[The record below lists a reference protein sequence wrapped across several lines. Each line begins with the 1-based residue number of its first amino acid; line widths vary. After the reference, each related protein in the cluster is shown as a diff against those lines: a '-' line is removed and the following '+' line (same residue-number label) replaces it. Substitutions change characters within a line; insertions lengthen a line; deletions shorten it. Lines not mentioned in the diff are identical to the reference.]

1 MPLVAARIIRPE
13 ERGPGAQDGTPT
25 TAQRGSTVSRVAI
38 VTDSASDM
46 DPDRARQLGIT
57 IVPLVVNFGSE
68 SFKAGVDIFT
78 DQFWARMT
86 APDAPFATTAA
97 SSPGDFQ
104 AAYEQVF
111 AQGAEAVVSVHVA
124 GTLSGTIKSA
134 EIAKG
139 MLGDRQIH
147 IVDSMSASMGE
158 GQLAEL
164 GAQMAAMG
172 VSAEEIARVLTKR
185 RDDIGVFLAL
195 DTLEYLK
202 RGGRISGAQAAIG
215 TILSLKPIIKIADG
229 LVETV
234 ERVRTKGK
242 ARERLID
249 LLCTRPIERLSIL
262 HTTNAGVEEFE
273 PQLVARVP
281 GGIDPSMV
289 TVDLVGPSIG
299 PHLGPG
305 CVGGVAL
312 YKS

>member
-1 MPLVAARIIRPE
+1 M
-13 ERGPGAQDGTPT
+13 
-25 TAQRGSTVSRVAI
+25 SRVAI

-46 DPDRARQLGIT
+46 DPGRARDLGIA

-68 SFKAGVDIFT
+68 SFKAGIDITT

-86 APDAPFATTAA
+86 GPDSPFPTTAA

-104 AAYEQVF
+104 AAYGQAF
-111 AQGAEAVVSVHVA
+111 AQGADAIVSIHVA

-134 EIAKG
+134 EVAKG
-139 MLGDRQIH
+139 LMADREIH

-164 GAQMAAMG
+164 GVRMAGMG

-185 RDDIGVFLAL
+185 REDIGVYLAL

-215 TILSLKPIIKIADG
+215 TLLSVKPIIKIADG

-234 ERVRTKGK
+234 DRVRTKGK
-242 ARERLID
+242 ARERLIE
-249 LLCTRPIERLSIL
+249 LLCTGPMERLSIL

-273 PQLVARVP
+273 PELLARVP
-281 GGIDPSMV
+281 GGIDPAMV

-312 YKS
+312 YRA